1 MNIISKVWLSIVLA
15 LFASVVFAGGDV
27 APRDGIL
34 VSVKRDGNRLVGVD
48 SNPVRLNLRG
58 VSSSLEK
65 HLKESGSRW
74 SHRSESMPFRFERS
88 TCP

>member
-15 LFASVVFAGGDV
+15 LFASVIFADGDI

-48 SNPVRLNLRG
+48 HDPVRLNLRG
-58 VSSSLEK
+58 VSSA
-65 HLKESGSRW
+65 LKSTSKNQVERAQC
-74 SHRSESMPFRFERS
+74 PRFKCLS
-88 TCP
+88 S